1 MYVGLAM
8 LKHVPT
14 ITSDTLVIK
23 ADRMM
28 EEHKLWILLVVENG
42 LLKGYVAKEDI
53 RAALPSGATT
63 FSKHELNY
71 LLSKMTVQKLVR
83 KDMPIVHPETD
94 IEEAAKIMHDLNL
107 AGLAVVDKKN
117 ILKGYISHRSMLAVL
132 IEEMG
137 LDLGGQRITIQ
148 AEDRKGLMA
157 EISKFF
163 FELGI
168 NILSTSIFY
177 RAQQRLLVFRIQT
190 DDLEEIHKKLTLQG
204 YSLVGPEYFAKEW
217 DEKYA

>member
-14 ITSDTLVIK
+14 ITSETLVIK

-28 EEHKLWILLVVENG
+28 EEHKLWILLVVEDG
-42 LLKGYVAKEDI
+42 QLKGYVAKEDL

-71 LLSKMTVQKLVR
+71 LLSKMTVKKLVR
-83 KDMPIVHPETD
+83 TDMPTVKPETE
-94 IEEAAKIMHDLNL
+94 IEMAAQIMHDHDL
-107 AGLAVVDKKN
+107 AGLAVVDQQN
-117 ILKGYISHRSMLAVL
+117 TLKGYLSYRSMLAVL
-132 IEEMG
+132 VEEMG
-137 LDLGGQRITIQ
+137 LDLGGQRITIE

-157 EISKFF
+157 EISTFF
-163 FELGI
+163 FDLGV

-177 RAQQRLLVFRIQT
+177 RANQRLLVFRIQT
-190 DDLEEIHKKLTLQG
+190 ADFEDICQKIMAQG
-204 YSLVGPEYFAKEW
+204 YCIVGPEYFAKEW
-217 DEKYA
+217 A